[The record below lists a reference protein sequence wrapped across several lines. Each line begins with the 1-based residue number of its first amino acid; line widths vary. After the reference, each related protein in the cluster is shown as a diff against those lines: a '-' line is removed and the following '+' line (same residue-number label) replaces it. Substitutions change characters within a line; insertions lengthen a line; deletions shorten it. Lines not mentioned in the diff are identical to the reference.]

1 VSVTADAQPV
11 LDVRHISKRY
21 GGIQAVADGSL
32 TVGRGEMVGL
42 VGPNGCGK
50 STMLNMV
57 SGLVKPDGGELLFH
71 GEPLPVGKYQK
82 TQAMGVLLVPQELAL
97 APRDTVWENI
107 VLGSEPSSAG
117 FVSRRRARK
126 LAAEALALL
135 GHEFPLNAE
144 VNTLSPVQRRLIT
157 IARGAVH
164 PHTRLLILDEPTAG
178 LPHEEAARV
187 IDAMNNL
194 VASDR
199 SLILVSHHI
208 DDIVAA
214 CRKVTL
220 MRDGR
225 TYRTLTDD
233 EVNKDL
239 IVSLLLGG
247 AANMPSAETVDRRT
261 DGLGEEVANVNDVS
275 GEFLDGVSMTVNR
288 GEVVGL
294 AGILGS
300 GATEMVQML
309 TGQRQPRIGQIKIG
323 KRAVTPSNPHKAL
336 RSGVGFVSG
345 DRANLVI
352 KTMTVSEHVA
362 LPALERLTSARLMSR
377 RQERKWVTKSLDAL
391 SVKGTGNVPMTS
403 LSGGN
408 QQRALM
414 SRWVGLPV
422 DVLVID
428 QPTVGVDLAG
438 RAQLLGVIRQMADER
453 GIVLAAEP
461 DELAASCDRVICMR
475 RGRIAVELRG
485 GDITED
491 KILGAIA

>member
-1 VSVTADAQPV
+1 MSATGEAPV
-11 LDVRHISKRY
+11 LDVRHVQKRY
-21 GGIQAVADGSL
+21 GGIQAVADGNL
-32 TVGRGEMVGL
+32 VVGRGEMIGL

-57 SGLVKPDGGELLFH
+57 SGLVKPDDGELLFH
-71 GEPLPVGKYQK
+71 GRPLPVGRYQK

-97 APRDTVWENI
+97 APRDKVWESV
-107 VLGSEPSSAG
+107 VLGVEPSTG
-117 FVSRRRARK
+117 GLLNRRRARK
-126 LAAEALALL
+126 QAGEALALL
-135 GHEFPLNAE
+135 GHEFPLDAE
-144 VNTLSPVQRRLIT
+144 VGVLSPVQRRLIT

-164 PHTRLLILDEPTAG
+164 PHIRLLILDEPTAG

-187 IDAMNNL
+187 IQAMMNL
-194 VASDR
+194 VETDR

-225 TYRTLTDD
+225 TYRTLED
-233 EVNKDL
+233 EEVSKET
-239 IVSLLLGG
+239 IISLLLGG
-247 AANMPSAETVDRRT
+247 AADIAKGSDAHR
-261 DGLGEEVANVNDVS
+261 GLLGDEVVQAVNVTGRYLS
-275 GEFLDGVSMTVNR
+275 GVSFTVQR

-294 AGILGS
+294 AGLLGA
-300 GATEMVQML
+300 GATELVQML
-309 TGQRQPRIGQIKIG
+309 TGQVQPTGGTVAVGRK
-323 KRAVTPSNPHKAL
+323 AVTPSNPHKAL
-336 RSGVGFVSG
+336 RSGIGFVSG

-352 KTMTVSEHVA
+352 KEMTVSEHVA
-362 LPALERLTSARLMSR
+362 LPALERLTVGRLMSPR
-377 RQERKWVTKSLDAL
+377 RERRWVRDSLAAL
-391 SVKGTGNVPMTS
+391 SVKGAPGALMTS

-461 DELAASCDRVICMR
+461 DELASTCDRVLCLR
-475 RGRIAVELRG
+475 RGRIVQELT
-485 GDITED
+485 GDQVSED
-491 KILGAIA
+491 GILSAIS